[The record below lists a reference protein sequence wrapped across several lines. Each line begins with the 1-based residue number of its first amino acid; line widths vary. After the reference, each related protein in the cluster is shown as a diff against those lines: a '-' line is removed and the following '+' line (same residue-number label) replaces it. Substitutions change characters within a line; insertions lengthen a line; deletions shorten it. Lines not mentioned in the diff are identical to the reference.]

1 MPLPEG
7 VTVLDLRPPELRF
20 AQPLEKLTAR
30 PVLAVSLQQIEDG
43 EHGLT
48 AETGPLLVICERGVR
63 SGLAA
68 KYLRADGLEAQAY
81 PGGVPALLREKGD
94 GTGAEG

>member
-7 VTVLDLRPPELRF
+7 VTVLDLRPAELRF
-20 AQPLEKLTAR
+20 AQPLEKLTAL

-43 EHGLT
+43 VHGLT
-48 AETGPLLVICERGVR
+48 TETGPLLVICERGVR

-68 KYLRADGLEAQAY
+68 KYLRADGLAVEAY
-81 PGGVPALLREKGD
+81 PGGVPALLREVGS
-94 GTGAEG
+94 G